1 MVGSSTPL
9 DLLTPSLPST
19 PSPSTRSNSAL
30 KLSSSPSSLSLSSS
44 ASRTCF
50 ATLNFLVSSSTISA
64 ACFAPPS
71 CATTVSLCCDW
82 RVLSW
87 RVSLRS
93 AVSASRR
100 RRERDS
106 SSVLREEEI
115 RDKAA
120 LSGAMLKF
128 VIVWAMSW
136 DRSQPAALAGRNARW
151 SITVAGSS
159 SRSMAAVRCIRSFS
173 WNSFG
178 CTINQRSEG
187 MIQQGLRQMFS
198 GMQNNLRRAFVDALQ
213 NWHSATTG
221 NIWMWHSPT
230 SSAPQSVLLVEA
242 FYYLKH
248 STVCVPQSISILRT
262 YYTQF
267 TSIQRLGLSIDGVEF
282 TLYVQRDGRNFK
294 LMPAHM
300 LTFADAADAER
311 YIM

>member
-1 MVGSSTPL
+1 MLAHNLKARSPKGWSGRLCKTHIVGSSTPL

-19 PSPSTRSNSAL
+19 PSPSTRSSSAL

-87 RVSLRS
+87 RVSFRS

-106 SSVLREEEI
+106 SSVLREEEM
-115 RDKAA
+115 RDRAA

-128 VIVWAMSW
+128 VIVWAMSC
-136 DRSQPAALAGRNARW
+136 DRSQPAALGWKDARW
-151 SITVAGSS
+151 SVTVAGSS
-159 SRSMAAVRCIRSFS
+159 SRSMAVVRCICSFS
-173 WNSFG
+173 WNGFD
-178 CTINQRSEG
+178 CTINQRSDG

-198 GMQNNLRRAFVDALQ
+198 GMQNTAESFLLTLYKIGIAQLQGAFL
-213 NWHSATTG
+213 
-221 NIWMWHSPT
+221 MWHAPT
-230 SSAPQSVLLVEA
+230 SSAPQSVLAGGSLLLSEILNSLRA
-242 FYYLKH
+242 
-248 STVCVPQSISILRT
+248 TVNINFAHLLHSILFNPKTRP
-262 YYTQF
+262 QH
-267 TSIQRLGLSIDGVEF
+267 RW
-282 TLYVQRDGRNFK
+282 GRIY
-294 LMPAHM
+294 LVRS
-300 LTFADAADAER
+300 T
-311 YIM
+311 

>member
-1 MVGSSTPL
+1 MLAHSLKARSPKRWSGRLCKTHIVGSSTPL

-30 KLSSSPSSLSLSSS
+30 RLSSSPSSLSLSSS

-106 SSVLREEEI
+106 SSVLREEEM
-115 RDKAA
+115 RDRAA

-136 DRSQPAALAGRNARW
+136 DRSQPTAMAGRMPDGVLPLR
-151 SITVAGSS
+151 
-159 SRSMAAVRCIRSFS
+159 
-173 WNSFG
+173 
-178 CTINQRSEG
+178 
-187 MIQQGLRQMFS
+187 GLRQEAW
-198 GMQNNLRRAFVDALQ
+198 LRCGVYVRSRGIALTAQ
-213 NWHSATTG
+213 
-221 NIWMWHSPT
+221 
-230 SSAPQSVLLVEA
+230 
-242 FYYLKH
+242 
-248 STVCVPQSISILRT
+248 
-262 YYTQF
+262 
-267 TSIQRLGLSIDGVEF
+267 
-282 TLYVQRDGRNFK
+282 
-294 LMPAHM
+294 
-300 LTFADAADAER
+300 
-311 YIM
+311 